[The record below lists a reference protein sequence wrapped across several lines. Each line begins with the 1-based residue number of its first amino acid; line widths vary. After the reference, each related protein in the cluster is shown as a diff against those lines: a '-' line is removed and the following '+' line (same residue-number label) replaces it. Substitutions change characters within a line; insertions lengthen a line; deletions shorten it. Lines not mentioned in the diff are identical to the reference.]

1 MTVGGPLPQGYAERL
16 LSGDRLALA
25 RVISKFEN
33 RDSESADLLR
43 SIFQHTGK
51 AKIWGITGAPG
62 AGKSTL
68 VDQLVKTLR
77 TQGLK
82 VAVVAIDPS
91 SPFTGGAILGDR
103 VRMQDHANDPG
114 VFIRSLGT
122 RGKLGGLSHATLE
135 TVLALDAASF
145 DVILVETAGVG
156 QTELEIL
163 RLAQLVVVVLVPES
177 GDSVQMMKAGLLEI
191 ADLFVINKCDRPDSD
206 RLVHHLQGVL
216 DLSPADRRRP
226 EILKTQ
232 ANAGKGIVAVVD
244 QLSLLAS
251 LNGEESRRRGIEFLK
266 REVLHI
272 LTERLSLSVQQ
283 AFETSSGQDL
293 LAQLEAR
300 KIDPISVANILS
312 GG

>member
-1 MTVGGPLPQGYAERL
+1 MTVSGPLPQGYAERL
-16 LSGDRLALA
+16 LSGDKLALA

-33 RDSESADLLR
+33 RDPDSAEILR

-51 AKIWGITGAPG
+51 AKVWGITGAPG

-68 VDQLVKTLR
+68 VDQLVRVLR
-77 TQGLK
+77 AQDLK

-135 TVLALDAASF
+135 SVLALDAASF

-163 RLAQLVVVVLVPES
+163 SLAQLVVVVLVPES

-191 ADLFVINKCDRPDSD
+191 ADLFVVNKADRPDSD

-216 DLSPADRRRP
+216 DLSPAEKRRP

-232 ANAGKGIVAVVD
+232 ANAGRGVEAVVD
-244 QLSLLAS
+244 QLSALAS
-251 LNGEESRRRGIEFLK
+251 LNGEESRRRGVEFLK

-272 LTERLSLSVQQ
+272 LTERLSLSVQR
-283 AFETSSGQDL
+283 AFETSSGQEL
-293 LAQLEAR
+293 IAQLQAR